1 MRTAYTISTQ
11 SLWNHIF
18 RTTLAMLTII
28 TIALFSACADE
39 RSADHGD
46 PWAEVLEKGHGT
58 LKALYVPA
66 EGFAYRDEQGTLTG
80 VTVELIRDL
89 SAFLNEKHD
98 VAVKVEFKKE
108 EDWGVFYRRIVDGGD
123 GLIGFGNVTITEE
136 RKSEL
141 VFSPPYLNNIASL
154 VTHQDVPEL
163 NNFEEIA
170 STFEGM
176 KALAF
181 EGTLHEERLRKLV
194 KMHFPTTDLHFATS
208 NDEIVE
214 RVSANNTYFAYI
226 DLYNYV
232 RASGREAPIKRHSI
246 GDDSAEQFG
255 YVMPLGTTW
264 DDVIGQYFTH
274 NDGLTSSTRYR
285 HLMEEHL
292 GEDLATLL
300 IDGS

>member
-1 MRTAYTISTQ
+1 MSTILLTISTI
-11 SLWNHIF
+11 SL
-18 RTTLAMLTII
+18 L
-28 TIALFSACADE
+28 SACADE
-39 RSADHGD
+39 QYEDKGD
-46 PWAEVLEKGHGT
+46 PWTEVLNKGHGT

-66 EGFAYRDEQGTLTG
+66 EGFAYRDEEGKLTG

-89 SAFLNEKHD
+89 AAFVNEEHG
-98 VAVKVEFKKE
+98 VALEVEFEKE
-108 EDWGVFYRRIVDGGD
+108 EDWSVFYRRIVYGGD

-136 RKSEL
+136 RKNEL

-154 VTHQDVPEL
+154 ITHQDVPEL

-181 EGTLHEERLRKLV
+181 EGTLHEKRLRRLV
-194 KMHFPTTDLHFATS
+194 KKHFSTTDMHFATS
-208 NDEIVE
+208 NDEIVK

-232 RASGREAPIKRHSI
+232 RTSTRGVPIKRHSI

-264 DDVIGQYFTH
+264 DTVIESYFTH
-274 NDGLTSSTRYR
+274 NDGLIGSTRYR
-285 HLMEEHL
+285 HIMEEHL
-292 GEDLATLL
+292 GRDLATLL
-300 IDGS
+300 INGN

>member
-1 MRTAYTISTQ
+1 MSTQNLVNHPFRTAAIILAIS
-11 SLWNHIF
+11 
-18 RTTLAMLTII
+18 
-28 TIALFSACADE
+28 TIALFSACAE
-39 RSADHGD
+39 EQHADKGD

-66 EGFAYRDEQGTLTG
+66 EGFAYRDEEGTLTG
-80 VTVELIRDL
+80 ITVELIRDL
-89 SAFLNEKHD
+89 AAYLNEKHD
-98 VAVKVEFKKE
+98 VALNIAFEKE
-108 EDWGVFYRRIVDGGD
+108 EDWSVFYRRIVNGGD

-136 RKSEL
+136 RKNEL

-154 VTHQDVPEL
+154 ITNQDVPEL
-163 NNFEEIA
+163 NNFEELA

-181 EGTLHEERLRKLV
+181 EGTLHEKRLKKLV
-194 KMHFPTTDLHFATS
+194 KNHFPGAKLHFATS

-214 RVSANNTYFAYI
+214 RVSENKTYFAYI

-232 RASGREAPIKRHSI
+232 RASNRGRPIKRHSI

-264 DDVIGQYFTH
+264 DEVIEQYFMH
-274 NDGLTSSTRYR
+274 NAGLTESTRYR
-285 HLMEEHL
+285 HIMEEHL
-292 GEDLATLL
+292 GKDLATLL
-300 IDGS
+300 IDGN